1 MTITSSLSRKKLKI
15 SENREISYANGFAE
29 ITVKMAILLKTTYI
43 FNAIPINIPTQF
55 FKDTKRVI
63 HEFIWKNKKPSVVKA
78 ILKIKIILGET
89 PSLTS
94 SYITE
99 Q

>member
-1 MTITSSLSRKKLKI
+1 LKI
-15 SENREISYANGFAE
+15 SENREISYANGIAE
-29 ITVKMAILLKTTYI
+29 ITVKMAILLKTTYR
-43 FNAIPINIPTQF
+43 FNAIFIKIPTQF
-55 FKDTKRVI
+55 FKDTKRAI
-63 HEFIWKNKKPSVVKA
+63 HKFIWKNKKPSIIKT
-78 ILKIKIILGET
+78 ILNNKIILGET